1 MSDTKEQIKQL
12 LRRLHEEE
20 DTEALRDQ
28 FKDLLRSVSPE
39 EIPAIEQEL
48 MREGMSPEELAGM
61 CDLHVELFR
70 EAVAEE
76 HDIEVPAGHP
86 LHTLYRENEHIAA
99 DAEKLSLYAR
109 SKDTASLQSLARQ
122 LPAIG
127 YTHYMRE
134 QMLLFPYLER
144 RGITAVPSTLWRKQ
158 DEARDQVKTFLQT
171 LKTNGSEA
179 IADMAAETS
188 RMLIEM
194 TFRENNILYPTL
206 HELLSRGEWKAIR
219 QQEAQ
224 LGYYRVEP
232 PAWEPDVEP
241 VHPYQLT
248 AGIEEASEL
257 PDEIQTIVEQ
267 QGAEPDRH
275 HLVRDDDLDLTTG
288 FLSQN
293 EIDNL
298 LGVLP
303 VGITYIDRDDR
314 VRFFS
319 GADRVFKRT
328 PSVLGRPVQHC
339 HPPSSV
345 HMVNNILKT
354 FKQGDKD
361 VASFWIQLGDRFI
374 HIRYFAVRDSDGTY
388 LGTVEV
394 EQDVTDIRQLE
405 GERRLPDWDR

>member
-1 MSDTKEQIKQL
+1 MTDTKEQIKRL

-20 DTEALRDQ
+20 ETEQLRHQ

-48 MREGMSPEELAGM
+48 MEEGVSADEMARM

-70 EAVAEE
+70 EAVAKE
-76 HDIEVPAGHP
+76 HDISVPEGHP
-86 LHTLYRENEHIAA
+86 LHTLYRENERIVG

-109 SKDTASLQSLARQ
+109 SGDIPSLQSIARR

-144 RGITAVPSTLWRKQ
+144 RGLTAVPSTLWRKQ
-158 DEARDQVKTFLQT
+158 DETRDQVKTFLQSLQT
-171 LKTNGSEA
+171 DDPETV
-179 IADMAAETS
+179 ADTAAETS
-188 RMLIEM
+188 EMLIDM
-194 TFRENNILYPTL
+194 AFRENNILYPTL
-206 HELLSRGEWKAIR
+206 HQLLSEGEWKAIR
-219 QQEAQ
+219 QQGDQ

-232 PAWEPDVEP
+232 PAWNPDVEP

-248 AGIEEASEL
+248 AEIEDAGGL
-257 PDEIQTIVEQ
+257 PDEIRTIIET
-267 QGAEPDRH
+267 QGAEPDTHR
-275 HLVRDDDLDLTTG
+275 LVRDGDLELTTG
-288 FLSQN
+288 FISPKEL
-293 EIDNL
+293 DRL
-298 LGVLP
+298 LGTLP
-303 VGITYIDRDDR
+303 IGITYIDRDDR

-345 HMVNNILKT
+345 HLVNNILDA
-354 FKQGDKD
+354 FKKGERD
-361 VASFWIQLGDRFI
+361 VAAFWIQLGDRFV
-374 HIRYFAVRDSDGTY
+374 HVRYFAVRDSDGTY

-394 EQDVTDIRQLE
+394 EQDVTDIRELE
-405 GERRLPDWDR
+405 GERRLPDWN